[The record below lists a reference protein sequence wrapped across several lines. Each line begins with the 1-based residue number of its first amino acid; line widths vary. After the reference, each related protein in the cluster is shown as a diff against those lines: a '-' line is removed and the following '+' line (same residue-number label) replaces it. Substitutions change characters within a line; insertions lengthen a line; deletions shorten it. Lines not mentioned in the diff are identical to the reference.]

1 MKFLINSSTDPY
13 YNMAFDQAVL
23 EHGPEELVFY
33 LWRNSPAVIIGRN
46 QNAYAEVNLPYL
58 EANGIALVRRI
69 TGGGAVYHDLGNLNY
84 SIVGP
89 TKCFADERPGVIAE
103 ALKAMGIPAEL
114 GGRNDIFVNGRK
126 CSGYARRL
134 WKDRTMIHGTLMFNV
149 DLQCLVQALSV
160 PGSKVSASGVASVH
174 SKVANLCEYF
184 NGTMEQFTSRLH
196 DYLRSLDYARDD
208 NNRHTEA
215 LAIFCH
221 TEAPAVFCHTEAPEG
236 PSVSHIP
243 VDDSRFRSWDWNYGK
258 SPEAA
263 FSKTHRFPCGTV
275 TAAYSL
281 QHGRLHNVRF
291 TGDFIGSAD
300 VSALEKGLEGAPLC
314 HFDQAKRAEKSLLDL
329 LADAPSF
336 FDGLSPID
344 LYNFLF

>member
-1 MKFLINSSTDPY
+1 MKYLLNTSTDPY

-23 EHGPEELVFY
+23 EHGPDELVFY

-46 QNAYAEVNLPYL
+46 QNAYAEVNLPFL

-89 TKCFADERPGVIAE
+89 TRCFADERPGVIAD
-103 ALKAMGIPAEL
+103 ALRSMGVPAEL
-114 GGRNDIFVNGRK
+114 GGRNDIFVDGRK

-149 DLQCLVQALSV
+149 DLEQLVQALSV
-160 PGSKVSASGVASVH
+160 PGGKMSAAGVESVR
-174 SKVANLCEYF
+174 SRVANLQDYLDMP
-184 NGTMEQFTSRLH
+184 MEQFTATLH
-196 DYLRSLDYARDD
+196 EL
-208 NNRHTEA
+208 
-215 LAIFCH
+215 LAAGDGPCH
-221 TEAPAVFCHTEAPEG
+221 SDQAKRAEESP
-236 PSVSHIP
+236 I
-243 VDDSRFRSWDWNYGK
+243 DDSRFRSWEWNYGK

-263 FSKTHRFPCGTV
+263 FCKTKRFPCGTI
-275 TAAYSL
+275 TASYSL
-281 QHGRLHNVRF
+281 LHGRLHNVRF

-300 VSALEKGLEGAPLC
+300 VSTLEQRLENQPV
-314 HFDQAKRAEKSLLDL
+314 SIDL
-329 LADAPSF
+329 FQDVQDY

-344 LYNFLF
+344 LYNFLI